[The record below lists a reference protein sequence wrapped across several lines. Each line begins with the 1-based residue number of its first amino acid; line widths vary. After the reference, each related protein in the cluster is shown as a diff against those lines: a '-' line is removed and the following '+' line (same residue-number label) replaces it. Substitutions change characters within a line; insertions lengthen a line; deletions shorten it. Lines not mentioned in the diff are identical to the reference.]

1 MVWRK
6 AKLLVRWVCG
16 FVHHC
21 YLTSALL
28 EEKWLQRCPVPSNC
42 PVRCRT
48 DLYYLSDQCVDVT
61 ELSFIDS
68 LCSPISLLSLL
79 NVAKS
84 FDFTGLSYAVVRFS
98 VLSLPISRAIF
109 LILVKSDG
117 RSFSVCVVQRQS
129 GTLTALLANVN
140 NLLLDSSPLKKNHDK
155 YIIQAQTWRQYP
167 TGNSDAHHCLY
178 YGNTISILFCSSFH
192 SFF

>member
-48 DLYYLSDQCVDVT
+48 DLYYLSDQCADVT

-98 VLSLPISRAIF
+98 VLSLPISRAMFFNPSQIRWPQF
-109 LILVKSDG
+109 FCLCSAASERHVDG
-117 RSFSVCVVQRQS
+117 AAR
-129 GTLTALLANVN
+129 
-140 NLLLDSSPLKKNHDK
+140 
-155 YIIQAQTWRQYP
+155 
-167 TGNSDAHHCLY
+167 
-178 YGNTISILFCSSFH
+178 
-192 SFF
+192 